1 MVFCWLKQ
9 NFIIKKFYSKGDII
23 GEAPVWL
30 GVKDKVQL
38 EVTQDVLGL
47 VLRSDQ
53 KNNIDIQKDIP
64 SSISAP
70 LNAIAFNSV
79 NTVLADVILS
89 RKPYDLS
96 VIGSLKANN
105 WQNRQTVQL
114 QIRDLI
120 II

>member
-1 MVFCWLKQ
+1 MDLQYLLIRSIGKYFHWSV
-9 NFIIKKFYSKGDII
+9 NSK
-23 GEAPVWL
+23 
-30 GVKDKVQL
+30 
-38 EVTQDVLGL
+38 TLGL
-47 VLRSDQ
+47 VF
-53 KNNIDIQKDIP
+53 KFNNLFVLKADVVGGNHIKVQFAPTRDSH
-64 SSISAP
+64 SSKP